1 MLYIFYVQYIK
12 EVLQILQSINIV
24 FRKKKLVLFYGR
36 CVIVKDVI
44 DNDFVNKFISYNDGF
59 RVLRNIRGFLVIWQK
74 IQYDFKII

>member
-44 DNDFVNKFISYNDGF
+44 DNDFVNKF
-59 RVLRNIRGFLVIWQK
+59 K
-74 IQYDFKII
+74 IQSFKKYKRIFSFMVENVV